1 MVHGLGVHV
10 LHMFAQSVFI
20 LGQFVLTWV
29 NLFKSL
35 ATLVKSQLDKLSA
48 LSTINKP
55 LTFDIVPSGVRHIA
69 PHESEVY
76 NIVMGKVHA
85 ALHEFIPYRLCGASV
100 L

>member
-1 MVHGLGVHV
+1 
-10 LHMFAQSVFI
+10 MFAQSVFI

-48 LSTINKP
+48 LSTINKH
-55 LTFDIVPSGVRHIA
+55 LTFDIVPSGVRHNA

-85 ALHEFIPYRLCGASV
+85 TLHNFNEDRKASV
-100 L
+100 IISLLLIY